1 MKRHRLVLEGG
12 GRCRRSWHQRQELQ
26 HSPNRPTSLS
36 PTGQLHCPGQLSD
49 SQNQLSWEA
58 AARRSTQA
66 LTTRGWPKR
75 SCSGEPALTPPRSTW
90 DFVRYCEIAP
100 LRQALHIQIDNILSH
115 FACTLLRASQGAAVG
130 RKLRFATFTLASLIF
145 NTTSD
150 SPQISFATTQA
161 DS

>member
-1 MKRHRLVLEGG
+1 MKRHRLVLEG

-58 AARRSTQA
+58 AAWLSTQA
-66 LTTRGWPKR
+66 LTTKR
-75 SCSGEPALTPPRSTW
+75 WSKRPSSGEPALTPPRSTW
-90 DFVRYCEIAP
+90 DFDQCGEVAP
-100 LRQALHIQIDNILSH
+100 LRQGLHIQIDNMLCH
-115 FACTLLRASQGAAVG
+115 FAYTLLRASQDTADR
-130 RKLRFATFTLASLIF
+130 RKFRLVPFTLASLIF
-145 NTTSD
+145 STTSD
-150 SPQISFATTQA
+150 SPQISPAAIQA